1 MSTSFNIPKGFS
13 APDGVKEGT
22 EFSEI
27 ATFKIKDGK
36 MHIVGIGQD
45 NIPVESKMEKA
56 NKPKGAKQAMKEQ
69 LMAMEDKKGS
79 ASMEEEDVEEME
91 EESDEEEEMV

>member
-36 MHIVGIGQD
+36 MHVVGIGQD
-45 NIPVESKMEKA
+45 NIPVESKMEKS

-79 ASMEEEDVEEME
+79 ASMEEEDMEEME

>member
-36 MHIVGIGQD
+36 MHVVGIGQD

-79 ASMEEEDVEEME
+79 ASMEEEDMEEME
-91 EESDEEEEMV
+91 EESDEEEEMA

>member
-1 MSTSFNIPKGFS
+1 
-13 APDGVKEGT
+13 
-22 EFSEI
+22 
-27 ATFKIKDGK
+27 

-79 ASMEEEDVEEME
+79 ASMEEEDMEEME
-91 EESDEEEEMV
+91 EESDEEEEMA

>member
-79 ASMEEEDVEEME
+79 ASMEEEDMEEME

>member
-1 MSTSFNIPKGFS
+1 
-13 APDGVKEGT
+13 
-22 EFSEI
+22 
-27 ATFKIKDGK
+27 
-36 MHIVGIGQD
+36 MHVVGIGQD

-79 ASMEEEDVEEME
+79 ASMEGEEME
-91 EESDEEEEMV
+91 EEEYSEEEEMD

>member
-13 APDGVKEGT
+13 TPDGVKEGQ

-36 MHIVGIGQD
+36 MHVVGVGQD

-79 ASMEEEDVEEME
+79 ATMGGEEME
-91 EESDEEEEMV
+91 EEEYSEEEEMA

>member
-13 APDGVKEGT
+13 TPDGVKEGQ

-36 MHIVGIGQD
+36 MHVVGIGQD

-79 ASMEEEDVEEME
+79 ATMDGEDMEEEEY
-91 EESDEEEEMV
+91 SEEEEMA